1 MTGFLLVALVVIPGL
16 ILGWMAIR
24 AAAREEAVVESQLR
38 TTLLAEVTPAADRVA
53 ELLDVLRTEL
63 SATVPDSAMAA
74 TLGGAGSGNGN
85 GSGTDTSGGVSFGS
99 SATGGSGIQQRRPG
113 ALDAWSEAEPLVD
126 VPFLFQ
132 RTAGTFFWPAESSA
146 YLSNSEREF
155 LDLNLDFF
163 QDRRSVE
170 VFSNVAT
177 DFADEK
183 LRADE
188 RLNAGARLSAA
199 ASSEADAVAD
209 ADGKQGTV
217 DDATRL
223 SKGELRQ
230 QALSEF
236 EKNEEFRDKLY
247 EDAKKSG
254 KTVSP
259 RSTLNLKDA
268 KNKVAERYEEPAP
281 SLYVTES
288 LRFSQIL
295 GDAEEGWISRLV
307 DDRIVLI
314 YWKRMPDDR
323 IVGCTVDGDQL
334 RSRILEVMPVALTSA
349 RILTVLDHAS
359 RPLFDPEPEVARNW
373 RVPFVSREISEH
385 LPRWEV
391 AAYLTNPDVIRD
403 RAHTRTLA
411 IGLLVGVLV
420 VSIMTG
426 GFVVSRMLQSEMRLA
441 EQKTTFVA
449 NVSHELKTP
458 LTSIRLLSEM
468 LRDGRQK
475 DPEKQRKYLDIV
487 VSETER
493 LTRLINNVLD
503 FSRLHREGRRY
514 SPSPVDLVAL
524 CQEIVETQ
532 EVRLRHAGF
541 TVESELEP
549 DDAWGPEG
557 AWATVDAE
565 SIKQAL
571 LNLVSNAEKYSPN
584 TKWIRIGL
592 RRDGHDALLSV
603 ADRGI
608 GIRAS
613 DAAKIFDEFYRADD
627 SLTANVRGTG
637 LGLTLTR
644 RIVEDHGG
652 RITYRANPGGGS
664 IFEVRL
670 PLKDDSKR
678 EAASPPHID
687 PETKS

>member
-53 ELLDVLRTEL
+53 ELLNALQAEL
-63 SATVPDSAMAA
+63 SATVPDSAMVAA
-74 TLGGAGSGNGN
+74 L
-85 GSGTDTSGGVSFGS
+85 S
-99 SATGGSGIQQRRPG
+99 SGGSGIQQRRPG
-113 ALDAWSEAEPLVD
+113 ALDSWAEADLLVD

-146 YLSNSEREF
+146 YLSNAERGF

-177 DFADEK
+177 DFADET
-183 LRADE
+183 LRAD
-188 RLNAGARLSAA
+188 ARLRTGAT
-199 ASSEADAVAD
+199 SEADAVAD
-209 ADGKQGTV
+209 ADGTRGAV
-217 DDATRL
+217 DDVSRL

-230 QALSEF
+230 QTLSEF

-613 DAAKIFDEFYRADD
+613 DAVKIFDEFYRADD

>member
-24 AAAREEAVVESQLR
+24 AADREEAVVEKQLR
-38 TTLLAEVTPAADRVA
+38 TTLLAEVTPAADRIA
-53 ELLDVLRTEL
+53 ELLDALRAEL
-63 SATVPDSAMAA
+63 AATVPDSAMVAA
-74 TLGGAGSGNGN
+74 LGSGSAVNGN
-85 GSGTDTSGGVSFGS
+85 GSGSGGSGFGG

-113 ALDAWSEAEPLVD
+113 ALDAWKEAEPLVD

-132 RTAGTFFWPAESSA
+132 RTAGTFFWPAEPSA
-146 YLSNSEREF
+146 YLSNAEREF

-183 LRADE
+183 LRAD
-188 RLNAGARLSAA
+188 ARLSAGTR
-199 ASSEADAVAD
+199 SEADAAQ
-209 ADGKQGTV
+209 DGDGTRGAV
-217 DDATRL
+217 DDVSRL

-236 EKNEEFRDKLY
+236 EKNEEFRDRLY

-259 RSTLNLKDA
+259 RSTLNMKDA
-268 KNKVAERYEEPAP
+268 KSKSAERYEEPAP

-323 IVGCTVDGDQL
+323 IVGCTVDEQQL

-359 RPLFDPEPEVARNW
+359 RPLFDPEPEVPRNW

-426 GFVVSRMLQSEMRLA
+426 G
-441 EQKTTFVA
+441 
-449 NVSHELKTP
+449 
-458 LTSIRLLSEM
+458 
-468 LRDGRQK
+468 
-475 DPEKQRKYLDIV
+475 
-487 VSETER
+487 
-493 LTRLINNVLD
+493 
-503 FSRLHREGRRY
+503 
-514 SPSPVDLVAL
+514 
-524 CQEIVETQ
+524 
-532 EVRLRHAGF
+532 
-541 TVESELEP
+541 
-549 DDAWGPEG
+549 
-557 AWATVDAE
+557 
-565 SIKQAL
+565 
-571 LNLVSNAEKYSPN
+571 
-584 TKWIRIGL
+584 
-592 RRDGHDALLSV
+592 
-603 ADRGI
+603 
-608 GIRAS
+608 
-613 DAAKIFDEFYRADD
+613 
-627 SLTANVRGTG
+627 
-637 LGLTLTR
+637 
-644 RIVEDHGG
+644 
-652 RITYRANPGGGS
+652 
-664 IFEVRL
+664 
-670 PLKDDSKR
+670 
-678 EAASPPHID
+678 
-687 PETKS
+687 